1 MNIIDMGLFESISAR
16 GLGGST
22 MAEGIRM
29 SSGGLVNMSDR
40 IRVFSKNRVYR
51 TVCIEKLVD
60 DRTHCC
66 CFDECYLA
74 CDAILMKI
82 IDMGF

>member
-1 MNIIDMGLFESISAR
+1 MKIIDMGFCESISAR

-29 SSGGLVNMSDR
+29 SCGGLVNMSYR
-40 IRVFSKNRVYR
+40 IRVLSNNRVYR

-60 DRTHCC
+60 DRKHGC
-66 CFDECYLA
+66 CFDSCYLA

-82 IDMGF
+82 IEMGF